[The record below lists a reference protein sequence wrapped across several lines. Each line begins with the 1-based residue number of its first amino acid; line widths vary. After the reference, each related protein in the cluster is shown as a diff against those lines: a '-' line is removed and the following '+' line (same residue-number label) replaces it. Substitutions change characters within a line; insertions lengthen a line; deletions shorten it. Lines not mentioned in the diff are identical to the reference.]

1 VRRGRDRYAV
11 AQSRRSPAPHERERE
26 VDGVDCERKGRW
38 VCVYYCRTYYK
49 VVCGGGRG
57 TVKDMYYE
65 VRRAE
70 ACVD

>member
-1 VRRGRDRYAV
+1 VLLDGLEDGLEHLSHV
-11 AQSRRSPAPHERERE
+11 VCN
-26 VDGVDCERKGRW
+26 VDKS

-49 VVCGGGRG
+49 TVCGGGRG

-70 ACVD
+70 TCVD